1 MLGSIKGAK
10 RANKT
15 FLHCVGIL
23 AANGCRPGAKNER
36 EGRRITKEQES
47 VAREHPL
54 IEIGAI
60 KVAME
65 PLDGTRMWIGSG

>member
-23 AANGCRPGAKNER
+23 AANGGRPGAKD
-36 EGRRITKEQES
+36 EGGGI
-47 VAREHPL
+47 
-54 IEIGAI
+54 I
-60 KVAME
+60 KNNNSQ
-65 PLDGTRMWIGSG
+65 LQ